1 LKKIL
6 RQKKCIVFKMDDL
19 LKVMQLIDQNSEK
32 FGDGEYLEICNHLKN
47 AYASRTD
54 PVYLFDHDEIE
65 NNERPFFFES
75 FYEKAIDADYNFLQG
90 QVTYLQKERSEHKK
104 LLRLTK
110 RIKLEAKQEYCEM
123 MNLNDTTWE
132 ELSDE
137 VKNRVFVRYMEHE
150 NEFRERY
157 RETIALQIGWLQDA
171 IDGLLDM

>member
-1 LKKIL
+1 MKKIL
-6 RQKKCIVFKMDDL
+6 RQKKCSVFKMDDL

-65 NNERPFFFES
+65 NN
-75 FYEKAIDADYNFLQG
+75 YNFLQG